1 MKEKDLI
8 HKPTGMR
15 AFMIVWFG
23 RLISIIGSVM
33 TGFALMIWIW
43 AQTGE
48 ATPFAIFGF
57 CYFAPLLIST
67 PLAGALVDRW
77 NRKFSMMLGDLGA
90 GASTVAIFILMT
102 TGHLQIWHLYIT
114 GIFGGFFA
122 AFQFPAFTASISL
135 MLSKKDYARA
145 SGLMSMADTG
155 SNLAGPILAAM
166 LIGIIGIKGIMMIDI
181 ITFSAAVVT
190 LLIVH
195 IPQPEKKA
203 DFEKGLKNIWSEI
216 TYGFKYIYARRSL
229 LGILLFFLM
238 INIFFTMGNT
248 IRTPMILARS
258 GGNEMVLAG
267 VQMIAA
273 VGGVAGGALLAV
285 WGGPKRRIRGIF
297 LCIAISSIIGGTLM
311 GIGRG
316 LILWGVGS
324 FVFSFFMVI
333 SGGCSQSFWQS
344 KVEPAVQ
351 GKVFAARRF
360 IAQLAIPMATLISG
374 PLSDRV
380 FEPGMTEGG
389 TMTALFGDL
398 IGTGS
403 GAGMALIFFFT
414 GIIGLMISVIVYW
427 STNIREAEDIL
438 PDHDHVDSPATPQGS

>member
-1 MKEKDLI
+1 MKEKDMI
-8 HKPTGMR
+8 NKPTGMR
-15 AFMIVWFG
+15 AFLIVWFG

-43 AQTGE
+43 TQTGE

-57 CYFAPLLIST
+57 CFFAPLLVST

-90 GASTVAIFILMT
+90 GVGTVAIFILMT
-102 TGHLQIWHLYIT
+102 TGNLQLWHLYTI
-114 GIFGGFFA
+114 GMFSGFFA
-122 AFQFPAFTASISL
+122 AFQFPAFAASISL

-145 SGLMSMADTG
+145 SGLLSMADTG
-155 SNLAGPILAAM
+155 SDLAGPILAAM
-166 LIGIIGIKGIMMIDI
+166 LIGIIGIRGILIIDMIS
-181 ITFSAAVVT
+181 FSAAIGT
-190 LLIVH
+190 LLMVH
-195 IPQPEKKA
+195 IPQPEKLP
-203 DFEKGLKNIWSEI
+203 DVGKGLKNIWSEI
-216 TYGFKYIYARRSL
+216 VYGFKYIYERRTL
-229 LGILLFFLM
+229 LCLLIFFLI

-258 GGNEMVLAG
+258 GGDEMVLAG

-273 VGGVAGGALLAV
+273 TGGVIGGALLAV
-285 WGGPKRRIRGIF
+285 WGGPKKRIRGIF

-311 GIGRG
+311 GIGRDI
-316 LILWGVGS
+316 ILWGLGS

-374 PLSDRV
+374 PLSDKV
-380 FEPGMTEGG
+380 FEPGMMEGG
-389 TMTALFGDL
+389 TLAPVFGDL

-403 GAGMALIFFFT
+403 GAGMALIFLFT
-414 GIIGLMISVIVYW
+414 GIIGLVISMIVYG
-427 STNIREAEDIL
+427 TTRIREAEDIL
-438 PDHDHVDSPATPQGS
+438 PDHDSVGAPSPS